1 MTDEHLAA
9 LIAEAGA
16 KKGAEGWME
25 LPEGRHITLYVSAKG
40 SGMSVSRIGALRAN
54 GALVRL
60 RTVKDE
66 IYVLALEDI
75 YAGSVD
81 APQQSARKAGFV

>member
-16 KKGAEGWME
+16 KKGTEGWLE
-25 LPEGRHITLYVSAKG
+25 LPEGRHITLYVSAAG
-40 SGMSVSRIGALRAN
+40 TGMSVSRIGAVKSD
-54 GALVRL
+54 GPLVRL

-66 IYVLALEDI
+66 VYVLALQDI

-81 APQQSARKAGFV
+81 APQQSTRKAGFV